1 MRKVII
7 AATAASLLAGVAL
20 AADPLATVEARQE
33 YYKAIGKVM
42 KPMKALAG
50 SFDAEA
56 AKAEAAKLEAALAVD
71 VAPLYTPGTSDADL
85 PGKSRAMAK
94 IWDNMED
101 VGTKGKAM
109 HEAAA
114 EVIAAANA
122 GDAAAFG
129 AAFGKL
135 GGTCKSCHDA
145 YRVPE

>member
-1 MRKVII
+1 MRKII
-7 AATAASLLAGVAL
+7 YGTAIAGLLAGIAY
-20 AADPLATVEARQE
+20 AADPMATITARQD
-33 YYKAIGKVM
+33 YYKSLGGVM
-42 KPMKALAG
+42 KPMAGLAK

-56 AKAEAAKLEAALAVD
+56 AKAEAAKLEAILATD
-71 VAPLYTPGTSDADL
+71 VAPLYAPGTSDAEF
-85 PGKSRAMAK
+85 PGKTRAMAK
-94 IWDNMED
+94 IWENGED
-101 VGTKGKAM
+101 VDAKGKAM
-109 HEAAA
+109 HEAGA

>member
-1 MRKVII
+1 MRKVLF
-7 AATAASLLAGVAL
+7 ATAAAALVGSVAL
-20 AADPLATVEARQE
+20 AADPMETVTARQD
-33 YYKAIGKVM
+33 YYKSLGAVM
-42 KPMKALAG
+42 KPMAALAKD
-50 SFDAEA
+50 FDAEA
-56 AKAEAAKLEAALAVD
+56 AKAEAAKLETALAVD
-71 VAPLYTPGTSDADL
+71 VRPLFAPGTSDAEF

-94 IWDNMED
+94 LWDNMED

-135 GGTCKSCHDA
+135 GGACKACHDS

>member
-1 MRKVII
+1 MRKII
-7 AATAASLLAGVAL
+7 YGTAIAGLLAGIAY
-20 AADPLATVEARQE
+20 AADPMATITARQD
-33 YYKAIGKVM
+33 YYKSLGGVM
-42 KPMKALAG
+42 KPMAGLAK

-56 AKAEAAKLEAALAVD
+56 AKAEAAKLEAILATD
-71 VAPLYTPGTSDADL
+71 VAPLFAPGTSDAEF
-85 PGKSRAMAK
+85 PGKTRAMAK
-94 IWDNMED
+94 IWENGED
-101 VGTKGKAM
+101 VGAKGKAM
-109 HEAAA
+109 HEAGA

>member
-1 MRKVII
+1 MRKVLI
-7 AATAASLLAGVAL
+7 AAASAALVGSVAL
-20 AADPLATVEARQE
+20 AADPLETIKARQD
-33 YYKAIGKVM
+33 YYESLGHVM
-42 KPMKALAG
+42 KPMSKLVDA
-50 SFDAEA
+50 FDAEA

-71 VAPLYTPGTSDADL
+71 VAPLFAPGTSDAEF
-85 PGKSRAMAK
+85 PGKTRAMAK
-94 IWDNMED
+94 IWTNFDD
-101 VGTKGKAM
+101 VGAKGKAM

-135 GGTCKSCHDA
+135 GGTCKACHDS

>member
-1 MRKVII
+1 MRKVLF
-7 AATAASLLAGVAL
+7 ATAAAALLGSVAL
-20 AADPLATVEARQE
+20 AADPMETVTARQE
-33 YYKAIGKVM
+33 YYKSLGAVM
-42 KPMKALAG
+42 KPMGKLAEN
-50 SFDAEA
+50 FDAEA
-56 AKAEAAKLEAALAVD
+56 AKAEAAKLETALAVD
-71 VAPLYTPGTSDADL
+71 VRPFYAPGTSDAEF

-109 HEAAA
+109 HEAGA

-122 GDAAAFG
+122 GDAAAFT

>member
-1 MRKVII
+1 MRKVLY
-7 AATAASLLAGVAL
+7 AAAAAALVGSIAL
-20 AADPLATVEARQE
+20 AADPMETVTARQD
-33 YYKAIGKVM
+33 YYKSLGAVM
-42 KPMKALAG
+42 KPMGKLAE

-71 VAPLYTPGTSDADL
+71 VRPLFAPGTSDAEF

-94 IWDNMED
+94 LWDNMED

-114 EVIAAANA
+114 VVIAAANA

-129 AAFGKL
+129 EAFGKL
-135 GGTCKSCHDA
+135 GGTCKACHDA